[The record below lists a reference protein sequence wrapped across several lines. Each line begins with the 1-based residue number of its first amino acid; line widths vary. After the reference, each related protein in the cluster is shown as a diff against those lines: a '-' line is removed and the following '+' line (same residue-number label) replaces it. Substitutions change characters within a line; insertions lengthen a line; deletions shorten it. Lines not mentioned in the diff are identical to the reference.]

1 MITIRN
7 DIYHFMYHLVENNL
21 LYVSDRILYFMQWR
35 FVNVPVHC
43 CFKYPK
49 WYAWA
54 SMHDLKRYER
64 NITAC
69 RIRFGLIGDFY
80 LWRNLKQQVYDGIPI
95 TREQMKERIT
105 RACLALNRNKI
116 RYAVISLSQR
126 FRFFLFFIINDI
138 RDFQVSCFGCLTLYI
153 RSRTKQR
160 QRVGLNQE
168 RIKKFQWTKLNR
180 SEW

>member
-7 DIYHFMYHLVENNL
+7 DMFFMYHLVENNL
-21 LYVSDRILYFMQWR
+21 LYVSDRILYFMQRR

-43 CFKYPK
+43 CFKCPK
-49 WYAWA
+49 WWTWA

-64 NITAC
+64 DITAC

-80 LWRNLKQQVYDGIPI
+80 LWRKLKQQVYDEIPI
-95 TREQMKERIT
+95 TRKETKERIT
-105 RACLALNRNKI
+105 RACLAFNRNKI
-116 RYAVISLSQR
+116 RHAVISLSQR

-138 RDFQVSCFGCLTLYI
+138 REIQVSCFGCLTLYI

-160 QRVGLNQE
+160 QRAAPRQE
-168 RIKKFQWTKLNR
+168 KIKKFQWTKLNR